1 MSGWTGIDLGAYD
14 LEEELRPTKTDA
26 GQSALESF
34 TVGDPNRRWK
44 IREIAGFV
52 GIGGSGPVVVGS
64 PTQVARGRDD
74 NGGPGGGEV
83 VNSAT
88 LRHPDVTHSSAN
100 LPSSR

>member
-52 GIGGSGPVVVGS
+52 GIGGRGPVVVGS

-74 NGGPGGGEV
+74 NGGVLWSRGRKTAGPPQPPPTFRP
-83 VNSAT
+83 A
-88 LRHPDVTHSSAN
+88 H
-100 LPSSR
+100 LPS